1 MISKILHS
9 AIENNNGKIVVLS
22 IQKKW
27 LDKIKSGKKTLEIR
41 KSSPWDLQY
50 PFAVMCYETKKEGGC
65 GKIAAAFVCNEIETL
80 HCFEDLAYTATGD
93 EIPAVTKRFCEQGCM
108 SQKELYDYGR
118 TAGRLYGW
126 HVSNIELFDAEL
138 REMGVRRAPQSW
150 QYGKLRYNREYII
163 ICGDNNIG
171 FSRRHYRFRGN
182 IGFVLYPILP
192 VL

>member
-65 GKIAAAFVCNEIETL
+65 GKSLPRLSAAKSKHCIA
-80 HCFEDLAYTATGD
+80 
-93 EIPAVTKRFCEQGCM
+93 
-108 SQKELYDYGR
+108 
-118 TAGRLYGW
+118 
-126 HVSNIELFDAEL
+126 
-138 REMGVRRAPQSW
+138 
-150 QYGKLRYNREYII
+150 
-163 ICGDNNIG
+163 
-171 FSRRHYRFRGN
+171 SR
-182 IGFVLYPILP
+182 I
-192 VL
+192 

>member
-9 AIENNNGKIVVLS
+9 AIENNNGKVVVLS

-41 KSSPWDLQY
+41 KSSPWDLRY

-80 HCFEDLAYTATGD
+80 HCFEDLAYAATGD
-93 EIPAVTKRFCEQGCM
+93 EILAVTKRFCEQGCM

-126 HVSNIELFDAEL
+126 HVSNVKSFDAEL
-138 REMGVRRAPQSW
+138 REMGVCRAPQSW
-150 QYGKLRYNREYII
+150 QYGRCEA
-163 ICGDNNIG
+163 
-171 FSRRHYRFRGN
+171 SS
-182 IGFVLYPILP
+182 
-192 VL
+192 

>member
-9 AIENNNGKIVVLS
+9 AIENNNGKVVVLS

-65 GKIAAAFVCNEIETL
+65 GKIVATFVCNKIETL

-108 SQKELYDYGR
+108 SQKELYNYGR

-126 HVSNIELFDAEL
+126 HVSDVELFDAEL

-150 QYGKLRYNREYII
+150 QYGRCEV
-163 ICGDNNIG
+163 
-171 FSRRHYRFRGN
+171 SS
-182 IGFVLYPILP
+182 
-192 VL
+192 